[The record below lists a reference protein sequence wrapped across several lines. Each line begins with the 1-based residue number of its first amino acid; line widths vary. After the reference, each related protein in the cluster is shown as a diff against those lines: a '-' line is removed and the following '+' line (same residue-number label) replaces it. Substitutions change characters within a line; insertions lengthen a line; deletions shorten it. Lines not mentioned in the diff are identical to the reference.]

1 MAHLSMTDLE
11 VSSSNQQRVSSVKAL
26 LHLLRDA
33 FASVCGGCLAG
44 FLSFFLLP
52 CNWFGSSF
60 EGACGYGVL
69 WAAMG
74 VGVVVA
80 GLSFLWLGVRSIRTL
95 YASVLAQVAHL
106 QHSAPLARAWLML
119 LVIYWVQLL
128 LVASW
133 PGATAGL
140 MVTVM
145 WLSFLAF
152 AVVSALLLRRIQ
164 LPALLSLL
172 LLIPFVGMV
181 LLPCAIF
188 REAVSLA
195 TASSTETQA

>member
-1 MAHLSMTDLE
+1 MSMTGLE
-11 VSSSNQQRVSSVKAL
+11 SSSGSQQRVSSVKAL

-74 VGVVVA
+74 VGAVVA
-80 GLSFLWLGVRSIRTL
+80 GLLFMWLGVRTIRTL
-95 YASVLAQVAHL
+95 YASVLAQVDHL
-106 QHSAPLARAWLML
+106 PHSAPLARAWLIL

-133 PGATAGL
+133 PGANPGFMLA
-140 MVTVM
+140 VV

-172 LLIPFVGMV
+172 LLIPFMGMV
-181 LLPCAIF
+181 LLPCALF

-195 TASSTETQA
+195 TASSTEKQA